1 MCLVNTHIEL
11 ASRYKGFGYLYKRGL
26 EEIVKCFDTDN
37 SKGEIRLALF
47 CDLSMTVVRMSCS
60 TLCANLKM
68 YADCRDNQRK
78 MRVQVIISESL

>member
-26 EEIVKCFDTDN
+26 EEIVKGFDTDN
-37 SKGEIRLALF
+37 SKGEIRLVLF

-68 YADCRDNQRK
+68 YADCRDNQHK

>member
-26 EEIVKCFDTDN
+26 EEIVKGFDTDN
-37 SKGEIRLALF
+37 SKGEIRLVLF
-47 CDLSMTVVRMSCS
+47 CDLSMIVVRMSCS

>member
-26 EEIVKCFDTDN
+26 EEIVKGFDTDN

-47 CDLSMTVVRMSCS
+47 CDLNMTVVRMSCS